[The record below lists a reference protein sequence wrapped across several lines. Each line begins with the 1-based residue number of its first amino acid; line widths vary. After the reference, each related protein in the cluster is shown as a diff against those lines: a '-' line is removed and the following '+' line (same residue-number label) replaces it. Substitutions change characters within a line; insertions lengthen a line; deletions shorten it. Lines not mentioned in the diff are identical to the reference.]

1 MARTNISKQ
10 FSIGSGSF
18 TAITAP
24 VDLETASI
32 EVYADMLIRSDSADS
47 TTEWTLTATSS
58 SPAQYNFNTA
68 RQEGGRTP
76 YASGSVLAYLKSVSG
91 TNTVILRGVSES

>member
-18 TAITAP
+18 TPITAP

-32 EVYADMLIRSDSADS
+32 EVYADMLVRSDSADS
-47 TTEWTLTATSS
+47 TTEWTLTATSTEPS
-58 SPAQYNFNTA
+58 QYNFNTA

-76 YASGSVLAYLKSVSG
+76 YASGAVLAYLKSVSG